1 MRTRIAWILALLLL
15 APPAAAQEVSRLE
28 ISKPPGGAEALTRID
43 LYLPADVSSLDFNNP
58 INAERTRLAA
68 AKDDAGGDLL
78 AAHDT
83 VNAGWAAQGYEIEPP
98 ISFAG
103 IGDYANNKDVNIGI
117 VLKAAPGRGAKAIT
131 VEGTVALNF
140 IDVSGAKETLLKGIP
155 TQPEWD
161 SPGTDT
167 PIGPVRIEPA
177 SSMFLDDVVYQGY
190 QVISPNAPVIAVTV
204 VGGDASQEA
213 NSMGMGLEPG
223 MFVIK
228 GDAPRTVDL
237 KVTYAATETKEI
249 PFKLTFGVGL

>member
-1 MRTRIAWILALLLL
+1 MRTKIVWILASLLL
-15 APPAAAQEVSRLE
+15 APLAAAQEVSRLE
-28 ISKPPGGAEALTRID
+28 ISKSPGGAQALTRID
-43 LYLPADVSSLDFNNP
+43 LYLPADVSNLDFNNP
-58 INAERTRLAA
+58 INVERTRLAV

-78 AAHDT
+78 AAHDA
-83 VNAGWAAQGYEIEPP
+83 VNAEWLAQGYEIESP

-117 VLKAAPGRGAKAIT
+117 VLKVAPTSGAKALT

-140 IDVSGAKETLLKGIP
+140 IDASSAKKATLKAIP
-155 TQPEWD
+155 TETEWG

-177 SSMFLDDVVYQGY
+177 SSMFMDDVIYQGY
-190 QVISPNAPVIAVTV
+190 QVMSPNAPVIAVTV
-204 VGGDASQEA
+204 VGGDASEEA

-228 GDAPRTVDL
+228 GDAPQTVDL
-237 KVTYAATETKEI
+237 NVTYASTETKEI

>member
-1 MRTRIAWILALLLL
+1 MRTKTAWILASLLL
-15 APPAAAQEVSRLE
+15 APLAAAQEVSRLE

-58 INAERTRLAA
+58 INGERTRLAV

-78 AAHDT
+78 AAHDA
-83 VNAGWAAQGYEIEPP
+83 VNAEWVAQGYEVESPV
-98 ISFAG
+98 SFAG

-117 VLKAAPGRGAKAIT
+117 VLKVAPTSGAKAIT
-131 VEGTVALNF
+131 IEGTVALNF
-140 IDVSGAKETLLKGIP
+140 IDTSSAKKATLKAIP
-155 TQPEWD
+155 TETAWG
-161 SPGTDT
+161 SPGVDT

-177 SSMFLDDVVYQGY
+177 SSMFMDDVIYQGY
-190 QVISPNAPVIAVTV
+190 QVMSPNAPVIAVTV
-204 VGGDASQEA
+204 VGGDASEEA

-228 GDAPRTVDL
+228 GDAPQTVDL
-237 KVTYAATETKEI
+237 NVTYASTETKEI